1 MSNRAFL
8 DFYDT
13 LDKVPVNQ
21 LGAGSEYHFQQR
33 SALYRTLGLSP
44 LVIQGHDVLEIG
56 PGSGDNALH
65 IASWQPKSFTL
76 IDGSKAAIKSI
87 AAKIAQGCY
96 GDNTKVLYQD
106 ISKQALTEQYD
117 VVLCEGLIPG
127 QQAPDVFL
135 QQVLSAVKPGGVCVF
150 TTVSAASYL
159 AEICRRMVLP
169 TVKRLIAAQEDS
181 TKTSSQT
188 LTKTPSQTLTQALVQ
203 LFQPSFNSLKGMSRK
218 PEDWVTDNII
228 HNWTERGFFSIEDAL
243 SSLPSQFS
251 VLGSS
256 PSFIQDWRWYK
267 DSAGSNVS
275 AQIASYHQWSGYLV
289 DYRCNPQAVFPE
301 GAGDKLEQL
310 SQQAMA
316 LHDKY
321 RNNSYSSTEDLTAL
335 AEFLS
340 VLSTIAENIATILPD
355 TAQAIDDFIIGF
367 EQLRQGNLAADFKCF
382 HHWFGRGQQY
392 LSVIRDK

>member
-13 LDKVPVNQ
+13 LEKVPVNQ

-33 SALYRTLGLSP
+33 GALYRTLGISP

-65 IASWQPKSFTL
+65 IASWQPKSLTL
-76 IDGSKAAIKSI
+76 IDGSKASIKSI
-87 AAKIAQGCY
+87 TAKIAQGCY
-96 GDNTKVLYQD
+96 GDNAKVFYQD
-106 ISKQALTEQYD
+106 ISKQALTDQYD

-127 QQAPDVFL
+127 QQEPSAFL
-135 QQVLSAVKPGGVCVF
+135 QTVLASVKSGGVCVF

-169 TVKRLIAAQEDS
+169 TVKRIIAEQQGSAQM
-181 TKTSSQT
+181 
-188 LTKTPSQTLTQALVQ
+188 LTQTLVQ

-228 HNWTERGFFSIEDAL
+228 HNWTERGLFSIEDAL
-243 SSLPSQFS
+243 NCLPSEFS
-251 VLGSS
+251 FLGSS
-256 PSFIQDWRWYK
+256 PNFMQDWRWYK
-267 DSAGSNVS
+267 DSAGSNVK
-275 AQIASYHQWSGYLV
+275 ALLTSYHQWSGYLV
-289 DYRCNPQAVFPE
+289 DYRSSPKTAFPVDE
-301 GAGDKLEQL
+301 GRELERL
-310 SQQAMA
+310 SQQAMI

-321 RNNSYSSTEDLTAL
+321 RNNTCGNSKDLTVL
-335 AEFLS
+335 TEFFS
-340 VLSTIAENIATILPD
+340 VLKCIAKSIATILPA
-355 TAQAIDDFIIGF
+355 TSQAIDDFIAGF
-367 EQLRQGNLAADFKCF
+367 ELLQQGDLAADFKSF

-392 LSVIRDK
+392 LSVIRDR